1 MKVSIT
7 LGSALYTSEC
17 SEGMSFDLILGTV
30 MKGDT
35 GDPGKS
41 AYKYA
46 QEGGFKGTEKQ
57 FTTALASQVLVE
69 SIGSTNEVSI

>member
-30 MKGDT
+30 MKGDA

-41 AYKYA
+41 AYEYA
-46 QEGGFKGTEKQ
+46 QEAGFKGSEEQ
-57 FTTALASQVLVE
+57 FAAALASQIVVE
-69 SIGSTNEVSI
+69 SVGSTSEVSI